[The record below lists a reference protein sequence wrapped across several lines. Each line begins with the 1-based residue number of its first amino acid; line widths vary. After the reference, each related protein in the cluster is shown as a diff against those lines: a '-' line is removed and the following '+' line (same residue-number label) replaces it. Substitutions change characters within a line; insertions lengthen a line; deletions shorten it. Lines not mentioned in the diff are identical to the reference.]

1 VAAGQAIEVRR
12 RPSPAH
18 YARVRLRRRAERT
31 LLVWLPLGLF
41 IILTLFPFYW
51 MAITSVKPDR
61 ELYNLRAAQYWV
73 SQPTLDHYVYLLQKT
88 IYWRWLFNTMFVA
101 ITSTTLSVGIAILSG
116 YALARLR
123 FWGAGVF
130 GLVIG
135 VSYLVP
141 QTLLFI
147 PMFDVIRTLNIADT
161 YLAMILPYQTF
172 LIPFC
177 TFLMLGYF
185 KSIPQELEECARI
198 DGASRIGAL
207 LWIVLPLATPG
218 ILSATIFSFTFC
230 WNEYLYALVFTT
242 SSTMKTLPIG
252 VVTELIHGDVFFWGS
267 LMASAMLGAIPVTI
281 VYTFF
286 AEYYVAGLTAG
297 AVKG

>member
-1 VAAGQAIEVRR
+1 MAAGQAIEVRR

-18 YARVRLRRRAERT
+18 YARVRLRRHAERT